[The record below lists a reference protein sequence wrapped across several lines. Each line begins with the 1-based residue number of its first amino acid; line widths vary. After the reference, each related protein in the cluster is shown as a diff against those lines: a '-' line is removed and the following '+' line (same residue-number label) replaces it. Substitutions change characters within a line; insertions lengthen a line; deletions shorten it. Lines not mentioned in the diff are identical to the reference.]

1 MTIIIHPLQH
11 IESANMND
19 LHDQIPFNYSILENL
34 YFDLEKTDSFFDL
47 TKSYEIDYWKNMLF
61 NRMNL
66 LIRNYTY
73 TMFYYNQGIHDEVW
87 YKSPGSKGQSVELF
101 PDFKEEDYTKQF
113 NFNYFSEYFFLQGF
127 SIFELLGHII
137 VNIYD
142 IQLKKNE
149 ISFHKAINK
158 LKEKDLVKFYAL
170 DKIRNSNEFD
180 DAAKHRH
187 NITHNQHPQFISSGI
202 TKCENGIVTAGVGN
216 YTTSQKVKEIMDG
229 MLMCLEKTIEI
240 INKNKD

>member
-1 MTIIIHPLQH
+1 MTNIIHPLQH

-34 YFDLEKTDSFFDL
+34 SFDFEKTDSFFDL
-47 TKSYEIDYWKNMLF
+47 TKSHEIEYWQNMLF

-73 TMFYYNQGIHDEVW
+73 MLFYYNQRIPDEIW
-87 YKSPGSKGQSVELF
+87 YKSPGSKGQSVEFF
-101 PDFKEEDYTKQF
+101 PNFKDEDFTKQF
-113 NFNYFSEYFFLQGF
+113 NFNYFSEYFFFQEF

-142 IQLKKNE
+142 IQLKRHE

-158 LKEKDLVKFYAL
+158 LKDKDSLKFYAL
-170 DKIRNSNEFD
+170 DKIRNSHEFEN
-180 DAAKHRH
+180 AAKHRH
-187 NITHNQHPQFISSGI
+187 DITHNQHPQYISSGI
-202 TKCENGIVTAGVGN
+202 TNYDNGMVTAGIGDF
-216 YTTSQKVKEIMDG
+216 TTSQKVKEIMDG
-229 MLMCLEKTIEI
+229 MLKCLEQSIEI
-240 INKNKD
+240 LNGK

>member
-1 MTIIIHPLQH
+1 NQ
-11 IESANMND
+11 D
-19 LHDQIPFNYSILENL
+19 IP
-34 YFDLEKTDSFFDL
+34 
-47 TKSYEIDYWKNMLF
+47 
-61 NRMNL
+61 
-66 LIRNYTY
+66 
-73 TMFYYNQGIHDEVW
+73 DEVW
-87 YKSPGSKGQSVELF
+87 YKRSGTKGQSVEFF

-142 IQLKKNE
+142 IQLKMNE
-149 ISFHKAINK
+149 ISFHKVINK

-180 DAAKHRH
+180 DASKHRN
-187 NITHNQHPQFISSGI
+187 NITHKQHPQFISSGI
-202 TKCENGIVTAGVGN
+202 TKYENGIVTAGVGN

-240 INKNKD
+240 LNESKD

>member
-19 LHDQIPFNYSILENL
+19 LLDHLPFNYSILE
-34 YFDLEKTDSFFDL
+34 DLHFAFEETDSFFDL
-47 TKSYEIDYWKNMLF
+47 TKSHEIRYWKNMLF

-73 TMFYYNQGIHDEVW
+73 TIFYYNQDIPDEVW
-87 YKSPGSKGQSVELF
+87 YKRSGTKGQSVEFF

-137 VNIYD
+137 AVSYTH
-142 IQLKKNE
+142 LT
-149 ISFHKAINK
+149 
-158 LKEKDLVKFYAL
+158 LPT
-170 DKIRNSNEFD
+170 IR
-180 DAAKHRH
+180 
-187 NITHNQHPQFISSGI
+187 
-202 TKCENGIVTAGVGN
+202 
-216 YTTSQKVKEIMDG
+216 
-229 MLMCLEKTIEI
+229 
-240 INKNKD
+240 

>member
-19 LHDQIPFNYSILENL
+19 LLDHLPFNYSILE
-34 YFDLEKTDSFFDL
+34 DLHFAFEETDSFFDL
-47 TKSYEIDYWKNMLF
+47 TKSHEIRYWKNMLF

-73 TMFYYNQGIHDEVW
+73 TIFYYNQDIPDEVW
-87 YKSPGSKGQSVELF
+87 YKRSGTKGQSVEFF

-142 IQLKKNE
+142 IQLKMNE
-149 ISFHKAINK
+149 ISFHKVINK

-170 DKIRNSNEFD
+170 IKFVIPMNLMMHLNTETTLHINSI
-180 DAAKHRH
+180 H
-187 NITHNQHPQFISSGI
+187 NLYLQ
-202 TKCENGIVTAGVGN
+202 E
-216 YTTSQKVKEIMDG
+216 
-229 MLMCLEKTIEI
+229 
-240 INKNKD
+240 

>member
-1 MTIIIHPLQH
+1 YCSTKRRFSTMTIIIHPLQH

-19 LHDQIPFNYSILENL
+19 LLDHLPFNYSILE
-34 YFDLEKTDSFFDL
+34 DLHFAFEETDSFFDL
-47 TKSYEIDYWKNMLF
+47 TKSHEIRYWKNMLF

-73 TMFYYNQGIHDEVW
+73 TIFYYNQDIPDEVW
-87 YKSPGSKGQSVELF
+87 YKRSGTKGQSVEFF

-142 IQLKKNE
+142 IQLKMNE
-149 ISFHKAINK
+149 ISFHKVINK

-170 DKIRNSNEFD
+170 IKFVIPMNLMMHLNTETTLHINSI
-180 DAAKHRH
+180 H
-187 NITHNQHPQFISSGI
+187 NLYLQ
-202 TKCENGIVTAGVGN
+202 E
-216 YTTSQKVKEIMDG
+216 
-229 MLMCLEKTIEI
+229 
-240 INKNKD
+240 